1 MLLHC
6 PLRHVCPNIKG
17 KNTPDLDDN
26 DDVFIFLGLNI
37 NPI

>member
-1 MLLHC
+1 MSVQI
-6 PLRHVCPNIKG
+6 LRV
-17 KNTPDLDDN
+17 NTPDLDDN